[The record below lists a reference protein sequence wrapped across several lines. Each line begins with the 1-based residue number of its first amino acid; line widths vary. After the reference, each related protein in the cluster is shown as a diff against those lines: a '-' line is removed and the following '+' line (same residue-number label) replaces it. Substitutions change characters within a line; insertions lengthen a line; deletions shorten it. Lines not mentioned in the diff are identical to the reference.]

1 MQTCVADVG
10 KAVALGVVPA
20 VPELGLPAER
30 EVGVH
35 LVLDHLAHLVI
46 IMMVM
51 MVMIVMMVKVKM
63 MMMMVMM
70 TSGSASRSGLV
81 AFHVL
86 APHHDDERRLDDKI
100 MQ

>member
-1 MQTCVADVG
+1 MAVAELYKSQCLCILEYHGRCKDILQTCVADVG

-46 IMMVM
+46 IMML
-51 MVMIVMMVKVKM
+51 
-63 MMMMVMM
+63 MMMVMM
-70 TSGSASRSGLV
+70 VMMMKG
-81 AFHVL
+81 
-86 APHHDDERRLDDKI
+86 
-100 MQ
+100 